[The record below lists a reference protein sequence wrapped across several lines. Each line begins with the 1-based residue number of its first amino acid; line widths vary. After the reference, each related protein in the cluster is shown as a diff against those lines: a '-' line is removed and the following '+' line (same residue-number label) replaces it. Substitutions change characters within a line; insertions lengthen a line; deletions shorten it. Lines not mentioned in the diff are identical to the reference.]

1 MFGYAHVETVVGTHI
16 PSTVAPTPGRHA
28 LVASVGLLTGL
39 AWVVL
44 WQTDTLFHSF
54 LHLRPGHAT
63 GPPALLAALF
73 ITGWTV
79 MTVAMMLPT
88 TLPILNTVNALA
100 RGRPDRVRLVQ
111 LVTAGYVVTW
121 IAFGAVVYLAALG
134 VHALLAQRPTAGAH
148 LYAAPPLLAVA
159 GLFQFSSLKYRCLD
173 KCRTPLSFVLSYWR
187 GDRHRW
193 RAFQVGVGHGLF
205 CVGCCWALMLL
216 MFAAGTVHLA
226 WMLVLGLIMA
236 VEKNM
241 PWGRRISA
249 PLGVV
254 LLGAAVALLTMP

>member
-1 MFGYAHVETVVGTHI
+1 MT
-16 PSTVAPTPGRHA
+16 
-28 LVASVGLLTGL
+28 LVGLLTGL

-44 WQTDTLFHSF
+44 WQTDAFFHSF

-63 GPPALLAALF
+63 GSPAMLAALF

-88 TLPILNTVNALA
+88 TLPILNTVNTLA
-100 RGRPDRVRLVQ
+100 SNRPDRARLVQ
-111 LVTAGYVVTW
+111 LAIAGYVVTW
-121 IAFGAVVYLAALG
+121 TIFGALVYLAAFGL
-134 VHALLAQRPTAGAH
+134 HAVLAQGTIAGSQ
-148 LYAAPPLLAVA
+148 LSAAPPLLAAA
-159 GLFQFSSLKYRCLD
+159 GLFQFSSLKYRCLE

-216 MFAAGTVHLA
+216 MFAVGTVHLA

-249 PLGVV
+249 PLGIV
-254 LLGAAVALLTMP
+254 LLGAAVALLVVP